1 MVNFMAKLIE
11 STLGDLLTRQ
21 KKTIAV
27 AESCTGGL
35 VSNLITNVPG
45 SSVYFMGGITAY
57 SNQAKIDLLK
67 VPEKIVQEEGAVSRS
82 CAVTMA
88 QNARMILRSDIG
100 IGLTG
105 IAGPSGGTSQKPV
118 GSVYIAV
125 ADGQKTICKLFRFE
139 GDRLQIKQ
147 KASETALKMVK
158 ELIAGK

>member
-1 MVNFMAKLIE
+1 MARQIE
-11 STLGDLLTRQ
+11 HILGELLTKQ
-21 KKTIAV
+21 KKTLAI

-35 VSNLITNVPG
+35 VSNLVTNVPG

-67 VPEKIVQEEGAVSRS
+67 VPEQVIQEEGPVSRT

-88 QNARMILRSDIG
+88 QNVRRLLRADIG
-100 IGLTG
+100 VGLTG
-105 IAGPSGGTSQKPV
+105 IAGPNGGTPEKPV
-118 GSVYIAV
+118 GSVYIAIT
-125 ADGQKTICKLFRFE
+125 DGQKTVCKLFRFD

-158 ELIAGK
+158 ELIFGKL